1 MNTAANVRFTSTE
14 SFQLFAQGLESLQAY
29 ESNPE
34 REKLDGAET
43 KLQACV
49 SKYPRD
55 VLPRFYLGVV
65 KTLRGYA
72 GLDEAIRE
80 FDYVLKSGVEELVP
94 DAKFN
99 LAVAHI
105 ERYTAEDFQKASD
118 LLRETR
124 EDIQKR
130 RTSPKYETLRLQAT
144 ILETFIFV
152 RQNAWVN
159 RKVTPPSAEIIQQSE
174 ARLRDF
180 NKDYKQASILETAK
194 PDLLADLE
202 NTEGLLSESRS
213 WVTKEEIEHKQRAA
227 EAVSHYQG
235 ALRQKIGWIPA
246 KSNLARVY
254 QEILGEP
261 ETAEKLFRE
270 VIEVRPD
277 DAYAHYM
284 LGRNYDSRK
293 DEDRAMQCYEKALGF
308 PFANLRLGQ
317 YHEKK
322 QDPTTALSYYHK
334 AEKLPEAKEA
344 IARLQSK

>member
-1 MNTAANVRFTSTE
+1 
-14 SFQLFAQGLESLQAY
+14 
-29 ESNPE
+29 
-34 REKLDGAET
+34 
-43 KLQACV
+43 
-49 SKYPRD
+49 
-55 VLPRFYLGVV
+55 
-65 KTLRGYA
+65 
-72 GLDEAIRE
+72 
-80 FDYVLKSGVEELVP
+80 
-94 DAKFN
+94 
-99 LAVAHI
+99 
-105 ERYTAEDFQKASD
+105 
-118 LLRETR
+118 
-124 EDIQKR
+124 
-130 RTSPKYETLRLQAT
+130 
-144 ILETFIFV
+144 
-152 RQNAWVN
+152 
-159 RKVTPPSAEIIQQSE
+159 
-174 ARLRDF
+174 
-180 NKDYKQASILETAK
+180 
-194 PDLLADLE
+194 
-202 NTEGLLSESRS
+202 
-213 WVTKEEIEHKQRAA
+213 
-227 EAVSHYQG
+227 QG

-293 DEDRAMQCYEKALGF
+293 DEERAMQCYEKALGF